1 MKNIITIVLVLFI
14 ILSFST
20 TVLSFTNQ
28 IPDYFNKTEQ
38 GWVSAKN
45 YNYNQIEIVHSQS
58 FQSVI
63 DQREIVKKLKKIY
76 GKPIKDCIVWYN
88 DRHKHNFNLYSRAVA
103 FGQMEIIT
111 EWNSFKV
118 KLHGGDNNIILEI
131 IKK

>member
-45 YNYNQIEIVHSQS
+45 YNYNQIEIVHSNS
-58 FQSVI
+58 FQSII
-63 DQREIVKKLKKIY
+63 DYRNTVKLFKKEY
-76 GKPIKDCIVWYN
+76 GKPKKDIIIWHN
-88 DRHKHNFNLYSRAVA
+88 KRHKENYNLYGRAIL
-103 FGQMEIIT
+103 FGQLEFKAIWNKAKISLSGGENSMELKIIMR
-111 EWNSFKV
+111 
-118 KLHGGDNNIILEI
+118 
-131 IKK
+131 